1 MGGHR
6 RRDRRWKHRP
16 LTTDSFPRQH
26 ARTRRFSLGEP
37 RDLRVN
43 PEHTTVFFARSRS
56 GSDPVTCLWACE
68 TNSGSERIIVD
79 PSNLNGGSGLSA
91 AEHVVRERLR
101 ESAEGITSY
110 DTDAQCSTAVFTVSG
125 RTFHVDLASG
135 DTTEIDI
142 GSEAFDP
149 RLSPDGTHLAAVVGP
164 SFQVIN
170 LEQPHSPLI
179 ELTAESSEVQWGVAE
194 FIAAEEMGRM
204 RGFWWS
210 PDSTKILVTRVDNS
224 EVSEW
229 SLSDPAQPW
238 IPPRTTRYP
247 AAGTTNASVSLHIA
261 DLASGGLTEV
271 IWDRATFEYLAR
283 VSWDAF
289 GPLVTVQTRDQRSLE
304 VLRVDPTN
312 GSTTSIWRDE
322 DDCWVELVAGAPVG
336 TGPNEIITTADRNGA
351 RRLMV
356 DGEPVTPPEL
366 QVRSI
371 VHATSDDAVFT
382 ANPIDDSTV
391 QHVWRWHRQTGCRQL
406 TSGDVVSQAT
416 GTVDFTITRTANLEV
431 ADQPW
436 MLPGGQHLTSHV
448 ERPLCEPNITITR
461 GKSPEGHA
469 LSVAILLPSAPVEG
483 PLPVLVDPYGG
494 PHALRVIRSRR
505 AHLSS
510 QWFAD
515 QGFAVIVCDGRG
527 TPGRGAQ
534 WERSVHGDFATRV
547 LADQVAAL
555 DIAAE
560 HCEKQLGFQLDVSR
574 VAIRGWSFGGYLAA
588 LAVLKEPQR
597 FHVAVAGAPVT
608 EWRWYDTH
616 YTERYLGN
624 PSVDDTPYRRSSL
637 IDGLESLER
646 PLLLIH
652 GLADDNVFAAHTL
665 QLSSALL
672 AIGAQHSVLPLAG
685 VSHMTPQE
693 VVAENLLLLQLSFI
707 NEHLPRSVSR

>member
-1 MGGHR
+1 
-6 RRDRRWKHRP
+6 
-16 LTTDSFPRQH
+16 
-26 ARTRRFSLGEP
+26 
-37 RDLRVN
+37 
-43 PEHTTVFFARSRS
+43 VFFARSRS
-56 GSDPVTCLWACE
+56 GSDPVTCLWACD
-68 TNSGSERIIVD
+68 TSSGQERLIVD
-79 PSNLNGGSGLSA
+79 PSNLNSGSGLSA
-91 AEHVVRERLR
+91 AERAVRERLR
-101 ESAEGITSY
+101 ESAEGITGY
-110 DTDAQCSTAVFTVSG
+110 DTDATCSTAVFTVSG
-125 RTFHVDLASG
+125 RTFHVDLSSG
-135 DTTEIDI
+135 ETTEIDI

-164 SFQVIN
+164 SFRVVT
-170 LEQPHSPLI
+170 LEQPQSPLV
-179 ELTAESSEVQWGVAE
+179 ELIAESNEVQWGVAE

-210 PDSTKILVTRVDNS
+210 PDSTKILVSRVDNS
-224 EVSEW
+224 NVSEW

-238 IPPRTTRYP
+238 VPPRTTRYP

-261 DLASGGLTEV
+261 DLASGDLIEV
-271 IWDRATFEYLAR
+271 VWDNVRFEYLAR

-289 GPLVTVQTRDQRSLE
+289 GPLITVQSRDQRSLE
-304 VLRVDPTN
+304 VLRVDPTD

-336 TGPNEIITTADRNGA
+336 TGPDQIITTADRDGA
-351 RRLMV
+351 RRLIV
-356 DGEPVTPPEL
+356 DGEPVTPPDL

-371 VHATSDDAVFT
+371 VHANRDGAVFT

-391 QHVWRWHRQTGCRQL
+391 QHVWRWHRHSGCSQFS
-406 TSGDVVSQAT
+406 SGDVVVQAT
-416 GTVDFTITRTANLEV
+416 GTVDFTITRTASLEV

-436 MLPGGQHLTSHV
+436 VLPGGQHLTSQAEV
-448 ERPLCEPNITITR
+448 PLCEPNVTITR
-461 GKSPEGHA
+461 ATSPEGHT
-469 LSVAILLPSAPVEG
+469 LSVAILLPSGPIDG

-534 WERSVHGDFATRV
+534 WERSVHGDLATRV

-560 HCEKQLGFQLDVSR
+560 HCENQLGCQLDLSR

-588 LAVLKEPQR
+588 LAVLREPRR

-608 EWRWYDTH
+608 DWRWYDTH

-624 PSVDDTPYRRSSL
+624 PNIDDTPYRRSSL

-652 GLADDNVFAAHTL
+652 GLADDNVVAAHTL

-672 AIGAQHSVLPLAG
+672 AVGAQHSVLPLAG

-693 VVAENLLLLQLSFI
+693 VVAENLLHLQLSFI
-707 NEHLPRSVSR
+707 NEQFPSSVDS